1 MRPWASRML
10 SLLPALAV
18 GAIWSFAASRF
29 MYRLGPNEVAT
40 PFGLLT
46 GLAVALTMWRW
57 SESG

>member
-1 MRPWASRML
+1 ML